1 MSAVLSVRFLVSVFA
16 AYLLGAVPTSYL
28 AGRLLRGIDLR
39 RHGSG
44 NLGATNVFR
53 TLGVT
58 PAVAVLTLD
67 ILKGFCAAFWL
78 TGWFALDGNQ
88 VALGMVLGFAAIA
101 GHVFSPFVRFRG
113 GKGVATAAGVF
124 LALAPKALGICVV
137 VWAALMAL
145 SRIVSVA
152 SLGAALALPVA
163 LFLTTSGSGAESW
176 LLRGFGILISAA
188 VIVTHR
194 SNIVRLARG
203 EEKRLSRG
211 NQMKEKS

>member
-1 MSAVLSVRFLVSVFA
+1 MSAELSVRLLAAFTA

-58 PAVAVLTLD
+58 PAVAVLALD
-67 ILKGFCAAFWL
+67 ILKGFCASFWL
-78 TGWFALDGNQ
+78 PGWFGLDGSL
-88 VALGMVLGFAAIA
+88 VAPGMILGFPAIA
-101 GHVFSPFVRFRG
+101 GHVFSPFVRFKG

-137 VWAALMAL
+137 VWALLMAL

-163 LFLTTSGSGAESW
+163 LFLTASGPDAGVW
-176 LLRGFGILISAA
+176 LLRGFGILISLA

-211 NQMKEKS
+211 NHMKEKS